1 MLPLQGKAN
10 TYHNNHV
17 ISVQMPAALLN
28 LLYLFFFL
36 WHAIRIFF
44 IVFHIIDF

>member
-28 LLYLFFFL
+28 LLYLFYL
-36 WHAIRIFF
+36 F
-44 IVFHIIDF
+44 IYLFYGMQ